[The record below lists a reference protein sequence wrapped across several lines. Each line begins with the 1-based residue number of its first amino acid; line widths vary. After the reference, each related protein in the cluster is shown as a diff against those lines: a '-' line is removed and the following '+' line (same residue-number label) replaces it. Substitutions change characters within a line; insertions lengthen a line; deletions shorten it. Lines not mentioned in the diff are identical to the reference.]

1 MIIPLIK
8 GLSLTIKR
16 FLNPYTCVT
25 VQYPDE
31 RPKIATRFRGLPE
44 LQIGKDGMDQCIACG
59 LCAKVCPSNCIYVEG
74 TTDKKT
80 QRRYPK
86 IYELDAFRCIFCGF
100 CQEACPVRAI
110 ILRDTFELAT
120 YENRGIFDKEMLLDL
135 TRKRNIQYT
144 RKLEPKKA
152 KD

>member
-8 GLSLTIKR
+8 GLLLTIKR

-80 QRRYPK
+80 QKGKRLNRNNSWK
-86 IYELDAFRCIFCGF
+86 HIYFISW
-100 CQEACPVRAI
+100 Q
-110 ILRDTFELAT
+110 
-120 YENRGIFDKEMLLDL
+120 
-135 TRKRNIQYT
+135 QSQ
-144 RKLEPKKA
+144 
-152 KD
+152 